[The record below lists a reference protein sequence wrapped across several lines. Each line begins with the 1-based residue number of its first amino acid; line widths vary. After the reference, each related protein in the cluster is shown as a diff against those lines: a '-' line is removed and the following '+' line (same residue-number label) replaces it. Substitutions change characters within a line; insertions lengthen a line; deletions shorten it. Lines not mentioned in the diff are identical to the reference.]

1 MNTKKERPQ
10 KNVSLHGAEK
20 EAMLEAKR
28 EEKLTR
34 KKEALAK
41 KQERRQDKRLREL
54 EKLYMGQRV
63 HGPLV
68 SDHKRWLTGMVT
80 DVLGDKGEILLEIKV
95 RHGHSLLIQRLA
107 YLA

>member
-1 MNTKKERPQ
+1 MNIRKKLKKDRPP
-10 KNVSLHGAEK
+10 KNVALHGAEK

-28 EEKLTR
+28 ER

-41 KQERRQDKRLREL
+41 KQERKQDKRLREL
-54 EKLYMGQRV
+54 EKLHMGRRV

-80 DVLGDKGEILLEIKV
+80 DVLEDKGEILLEIKV
-95 RHGHSLLIQRLA
+95 RNGHALLIQRLA
-107 YLA
+107 FPA